1 MSGGS
6 VSFAVCALGLQV
18 AGLLLLLHMAFAPRA
33 GIPGACFQIPSSD
46 EDTSQIGLE
55 TALTTSLELNY
66 PSYSRILKS

>member
-18 AGLLLLLHMAFAPRA
+18 AGLLLLLHMAFALRA
-33 GIPGACFQIPSSD
+33 GIPGAYVQISSSD

-55 TALTTSLELNY
+55 PALTTSFELNY
-66 PSYSRILKS
+66 PSYSHILKS